1 MWQTGGMT
9 PRTAP
14 PKTPDATRRS
24 ADGGHGP
31 DPAADAALDRVDEI
45 VAQWS
50 GQRPDLDTLPMEV
63 YGRIY
68 RIGRRM
74 GDRMEEV
81 YQGFGIGRGE
91 FDVLSTLRR
100 SGEPYQLAPS
110 VMAAGMMLTTG
121 GMTGRLDKLE
131 RAGLIERV
139 PDPEDRRALRAR
151 LTDQGRTLVE
161 AALTAGAQV
170 QSAALNQ
177 LPPDSRAELARL
189 LRLLL
194 AAEV

>member
-1 MWQTGGMT
+1 MT
-9 PRTAP
+9 PPPPSTPPAP
-14 PKTPDATRRS
+14 ANP
-24 ADGGHGP
+24 GGP
-31 DPAADAALDRVDEI
+31 PRDRVDEI
-45 VAQWS
+45 VDQWAV
-50 GQRPDLDTLPMEV
+50 QRPELDTLAMEV

-68 RIGRRM
+68 RISKQM

-110 VMAAGMMLTTG
+110 IMAASMMLTTG

-151 LTDQGRTLVE
+151 LTDKGRTLIE
-161 AALTAGAQV
+161 AALGAGVEV
-170 QSAALNQ
+170 QNAALNR
-177 LPPDSRAELARL
+177 LPPESRADLARL
-189 LRLLL
+189 LRQLL
-194 AAEV
+194 AAGA